1 MNSINII
8 GRLTRDNEL
17 KFAQGSGVAVCK
29 FTLAIDRDFK
39 NKDGNK
45 EADFLNCI
53 IFNKAAESL
62 SPYLTKGKLIGVT
75 GRVQTG
81 NYTNKENNK
90 VYTFDVIVEKTK
102 LLESKNKDSNS
113 SNSNSSN
120 SNSNQ
125 GGNSSSSN
133 TGSHD
138 FGSDSDVTPLDDSDI
153 PF

>member
-39 NKDGNK
+39 NKSGEK
-45 EADFLNCI
+45 EADFINCI

-81 NYTNKENNK
+81 SYTNKENNK

-102 LLESKNKDSNS
+102 FLESKNKDN
-113 SNSNSSN
+113 NSNN

-133 TGSHD
+133 TGAHD
-138 FGSDSDVTPLDDSDI
+138 FGSYSDVTPIDDSDI

>member
-17 KFAQGSGVAVCK
+17 RFAQGSGVAVCK

-39 NKDGNK
+39 NKSGEK
-45 EADFLNCI
+45 EADFINCI

-102 LLESKNKDSNS
+102 FLESKNKDNDS
-113 SNSNSSN
+113 SNNNSTQN
-120 SNSNQ
+120 NYKGQ
-125 GGNSSSSN
+125 SN
-133 TGSHD
+133 TGAND
-138 FGSDSDVTPLDDSDI
+138 FGSDSDITPIDSGDI
-153 PF
+153 PFS